1 MANID
6 KVTINGTDYKLIDST
21 VPSWAKQSTKPS
33 YTANEVGAVPTT
45 RTVNGKALSSNITLS
60 ASDVGADIFVVNI
73 ESDGNDGYTCDK
85 TNAEIYAA
93 WQAGRDILLI
103 KDSEFLYKLIAS
115 PSLDSCVFG
124 GVDYD
129 DFEFISE
136 YTISTS
142 NNVQRVFESYT
153 QHQRKLVSGTNIKT
167 INSESILG
175 NGNIIIG
182 SKIYVGRCNT
192 QASQST
198 KVVTTESF
206 PTSGGKPLTGT
217 LIAVF
222 FLDTDT
228 SSSNYTYLNVN
239 STGAI
244 RIMYGNGLFA
254 SGKNIRYT
262 GISNVYTIYMY
273 NGTYWRWITTAL
285 EKTALSG
292 FGYATQNNSST
303 SSSITA
309 TLSNYQQTEGGIVCV
324 KFTYDVPA
332 NSTLNINNA
341 GARSIKHKGSN
352 ITAGIIKAGDLVTF
366 VFYNNEY
373 QILAIDSSYT
383 KAEIDSMIGNI
394 ETLLASI

>member
-1 MANID
+1 MTSHQYISS
-6 KVTINGTDYKLIDST
+6 KQYKLI
-21 VPSWAKQSTKPS
+21 
-33 YTANEVGAVPTT
+33 
-45 RTVNGKALSSNITLS
+45 
-60 ASDVGADIFVVNI
+60 
-73 ESDGNDGYTCDK
+73 
-85 TNAEIYAA
+85 
-93 WQAGRDILLI
+93 
-103 KDSEFLYKLIAS
+103 
-115 PSLDSCVFG
+115 
-124 GVDYD
+124 
-129 DFEFISE
+129 
-136 YTISTS
+136 
-142 NNVQRVFESYT
+142 
-153 QHQRKLVSGTNIKT
+153 SGTNIKT

-175 NGNIIIG
+175 NGNIITG
-182 SKIYVGRCNT
+182 SKIYVGKCTT
-192 QASQST
+192 QAQQST

-222 FLDTDT
+222 FSNTDT
-228 SSSNYTYLNVN
+228 SSSNYIYLNVN

-244 RIMYGNGLFA
+244 KIIHSDGLYA
-254 SGKNIRYT
+254 GGKNIRYT

-273 NGTYWRWITTAL
+273 DGTYWRWITTAL
-285 EKTALSG
+285 GSLALSG

-309 TLSNYQQTEGGIVCV
+309 PLSKYQQIEGSIVCV

-332 NSTLNINNA
+332 DSTLNINST
-341 GARSIKHKGSN
+341 GAVSIKYKGSN

-366 VFYNNEY
+366 VYHSGY

>member
-6 KVTINGTDYKLIDST
+6 KVTLNGTDYTIVDST
-21 VPSWAKQSTKPS
+21 VPSWAKNSTKPT
-33 YTANEVGAVPTT
+33 YTASEVGALPNTTVIPTKT
-45 RTVNGKALSSNITLS
+45 SQLNNDSGFLTSHQDISGKQ
-60 ASDVGADIFVVNI
+60 D
-73 ESDGNDGYTCDK
+73 
-85 TNAEIYAA
+85 
-93 WQAGRDILLI
+93 
-103 KDSEFLYKLIAS
+103 KLI
-115 PSLDSCVFG
+115 
-124 GVDYD
+124 
-129 DFEFISE
+129 
-136 YTISTS
+136 
-142 NNVQRVFESYT
+142 
-153 QHQRKLVSGTNIKT
+153 SGTNIKT

-175 NGNIIIG
+175 NGNIITG
-182 SKIYVGRCNT
+182 SKIYVGRCST

-222 FLDTDT
+222 FLNTDT
-228 SSSNYTYLNVN
+228 SSSNYIYLNVN

-244 RIMYGNGLFA
+244 KIMHGSGSYA
-254 SGKNIRYT
+254 SGKKIRYT

-273 NGTYWRWITTAL
+273 DGTCWRWITTAL
-285 EKTALSG
+285 EESALSG
-292 FGYATQNNSST
+292 FGYTTQNNSST

-309 TLSNYQQTEGGIVCV
+309 TLSNYQQIEGSIVCV

-332 NSTLNINNA
+332 NSTLNINST
-341 GARSIKHKGSN
+341 GAVSIKYKGSN

-366 VFYNNEY
+366 VYHSGY

>member
-6 KVTINGTDYKLIDST
+6 KVTLNGTDYKLIDST
-21 VPSWAKQSTKPS
+21 VPAWAKQSTKPS
-33 YTANEVGAVPTT
+33 YTASEVGAIAGVKMNSGSAISPDANGVVDLG
-45 RTVNGKALSSNITLS
+45 TVITDV
-60 ASDVGADIFVVNI
+60 SDKQD
-73 ESDGNDGYTCDK
+73 T
-85 TNAEIYAA
+85 
-93 WQAGRDILLI
+93 LI
-103 KDSEFLYKLIAS
+103 
-115 PSLDSCVFG
+115 
-124 GVDYD
+124 
-129 DFEFISE
+129 
-136 YTISTS
+136 
-142 NNVQRVFESYT
+142 
-153 QHQRKLVSGTNIKT
+153 SGTNIKT

-175 NGNIIIG
+175 NGNIITG
-182 SKIYVGRCNT
+182 SKIYVGKCNT
-192 QASQST
+192 QGSQST

-217 LIAVF
+217 LIAVL
-222 FLDTDT
+222 FLETDT

-244 RIMYGNGLFA
+244 RIMHGSGIFA
-254 SGKNIRYT
+254 NGKNIRYT

-285 EKTALSG
+285 ENMALSG

-309 TLSNYQQTEGGIVCV
+309 TLSNYTQMQGGIVCV

-332 NSTLNINNA
+332 NSSLNINSN
-341 GARSIKHKGSN
+341 GASSIKHKGSN

-366 VFYNNEY
+366 VYNSGY

>member
-6 KVTINGTDYKLIDST
+6 KIILKGTNYTIVDST
-21 VPSWAKQSTKPS
+21 VPSWAKQPSKPT
-33 YTANEVGAVPTT
+33 YTAAEVGALPNTTVIPTKT
-45 RTVNGKALSSNITLS
+45 SQLNNDSGFLTSHQDISGKQDTL
-60 ASDVGADIFVVNI
+60 I
-73 ESDGNDGYTCDK
+73 
-85 TNAEIYAA
+85 
-93 WQAGRDILLI
+93 
-103 KDSEFLYKLIAS
+103 
-115 PSLDSCVFG
+115 
-124 GVDYD
+124 
-129 DFEFISE
+129 
-136 YTISTS
+136 
-142 NNVQRVFESYT
+142 
-153 QHQRKLVSGTNIKT
+153 SGTNIKT

-175 NGNIIIG
+175 NGNIITG
-182 SKIYVGRCNT
+182 SKIYVGRCST
-192 QASQST
+192 LASQST

-222 FLDTDT
+222 FSETDT
-228 SSSNYTYLNVN
+228 SSSSYTYLNVN

-244 RIMYGNGLFA
+244 KIMYGNGSFA

-285 EKTALSG
+285 ENLNLSG
-292 FGYATQNNSST
+292 FGYATQNNSSA

-309 TLSNYQQTEGGIVCV
+309 TLPNYTQMQDGIVCV

-332 NSTLNINNA
+332 NSTLNINSTGTRN
-341 GARSIKHKGSN
+341 IKHKGSN

-366 VFYNNEY
+366 VYNNGY

-394 ETLLASI
+394 ETLLESI

>member
-21 VPSWAKQSTKPS
+21 VPNWAKQSTKPR
-33 YTANEVGAVPTT
+33 YTASEVGAVPTT

-60 ASDVGADIFVVNI
+60 ASDVGALPDTTVIPTKTSQLNNDSGFLTSHQDI
-73 ESDGNDGYTCDK
+73 SGKQDT
-85 TNAEIYAA
+85 
-93 WQAGRDILLI
+93 LI
-103 KDSEFLYKLIAS
+103 
-115 PSLDSCVFG
+115 
-124 GVDYD
+124 
-129 DFEFISE
+129 
-136 YTISTS
+136 
-142 NNVQRVFESYT
+142 
-153 QHQRKLVSGTNIKT
+153 SGTNIKT

-175 NGNIIIG
+175 NGNIITG
-182 SKIYVGRCNT
+182 SKIYVGECNT
-192 QASQST
+192 RASQST

-222 FLDTDT
+222 FLNTDT

-244 RIMYGNGLFA
+244 RIMYGSGYFA
-254 SGKNIRYT
+254 SGKDIRYT
-262 GISNVYTIYMY
+262 GISGVYTIYMY
-273 NGTYWRWITTAL
+273 NGTYWRWVTTAL
-285 EKTALSG
+285 EDMALSG
-292 FGYATQNNSST
+292 FGYARQNNSSA

-309 TLSNYQQTEGGIVCV
+309 TLPNYTQMQGGIVCV

-332 NSTLNINNA
+332 NSTLNINSTGTRN
-341 GARSIKHKGSN
+341 IKHKGSN

-366 VFYNNEY
+366 VFNYDNGY

>member
-6 KVTINGTDYKLIDST
+6 KVTLNGTDYKLVDST
-21 VPSWAKQSTKPS
+21 VPSWAKNSTKPT
-33 YTANEVGAVPTT
+33 YTASEVGALPNTTVIPTKT
-45 RTVNGKALSSNITLS
+45 SQLNNDSGFLTSHQDI
-60 ASDVGADIFVVNI
+60 SDKQD
-73 ESDGNDGYTCDK
+73 
-85 TNAEIYAA
+85 
-93 WQAGRDILLI
+93 
-103 KDSEFLYKLIAS
+103 KLI
-115 PSLDSCVFG
+115 
-124 GVDYD
+124 
-129 DFEFISE
+129 
-136 YTISTS
+136 
-142 NNVQRVFESYT
+142 
-153 QHQRKLVSGTNIKT
+153 SGTNIKT

-175 NGNIIIG
+175 NGNIITG
-182 SKIYVGRCNT
+182 SKIYVGKCNT

-217 LIAVF
+217 LIAVLF
-222 FLDTDT
+222 SDTDT

-244 RIMYGNGLFA
+244 RIMHGSGNFS

-273 NGTYWRWITTAL
+273 NGTYWRWITTAIENL
-285 EKTALSG
+285 ALSG

-303 SSSITA
+303 SSLITA
-309 TLSNYQQTEGGIVCV
+309 TLSNYKQIEGGIVCV

-332 NSTLNINNA
+332 NSTLNINSA
-341 GARSIKHKGSN
+341 GATSIKHKGSN

-366 VFYNNEY
+366 VYNNGY